1 MGKWLLIWLKQVNEA
16 HSIHVKRENFTGV
29 KMLTCNTGS
38 HYVSFHKMVLHTI
51 DTKPIYSLAFI
62 LLNLKG
68 FFFFIHLA
76 GSIYRKTLL
85 FPESR
90 GP

>member
-1 MGKWLLIWLKQVNEA
+1 MGKWLLIWPEQVNEA
-16 HSIHVKRENFTGV
+16 HSTHVKRESFAGV
-29 KMLTCNTGS
+29 KMLTCDTGS
-38 HYVSFHKMVLHTI
+38 HYVFFHKMVLHTI
-51 DTKPIYSLAFI
+51 DTQPIYSLAFI

-68 FFFFIHLA
+68 FFFFIHLI
-76 GSIYRKTLL
+76 GSTYRKTLL